1 MGSSLL
7 SSLVF
12 MPCSAFQPA
21 LVPVMHT
28 CVIRLLWVPTALWY
42 ASPPLP
48 ILTVNPRACC
58 SCHKGAV
65 AGHAG
70 SRGQRTLRDGASD
83 MVLLFEVVGA
93 VSLGRDG
100 AAHETWRG
108 RATASSHGSLTRPWA
123 VTGQG
128 LQPLPPSS
136 GSLQPPSPR
145 ADVNGGGDRGPS
157 WQAARFLGPVPPLDG
172 ASETPSFP
180 ICKVGITIPALRPGG
195 ADVTQQVGKPP
206 GQVLRPLLHPQ
217 NREPGRVHT
226 FDAG

>member
-7 SSLVF
+7 SIFVF

-21 LVPVMHT
+21 PVPVTYT
-28 CVIRLLWVPTALWY
+28 CVTRLPWVPMALWY

-58 SCHKGAV
+58 SCHEGAV

-70 SRGQRTLRDGASD
+70 SRGQLTLCDGASD

-93 VSLGRDG
+93 VSLRRDG
-100 AAHETWRG
+100 TAHETWRG
-108 RATASSHGSLTRPWA
+108 RATALSHGSLTWPCA
-123 VTGQG
+123 VTGQS

-145 ADVNGGGDRGPS
+145 DDAGGGGDRGPS
-157 WQAARFLGPVPPLDG
+157 WQVARFLGPVLPPDG
-172 ASETPSFP
+172 GSETPSLSFP
-180 ICKVGITIPALRPGG
+180 ICKVRITIPALRPGG

-206 GQVLRPLLHPQ
+206 G
-217 NREPGRVHT
+217 
-226 FDAG
+226 AGLTAPAPPPE